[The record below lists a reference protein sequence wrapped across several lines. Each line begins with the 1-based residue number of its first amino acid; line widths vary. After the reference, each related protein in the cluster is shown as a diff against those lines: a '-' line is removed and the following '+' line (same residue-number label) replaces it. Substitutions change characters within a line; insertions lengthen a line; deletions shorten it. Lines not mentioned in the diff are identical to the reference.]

1 MKPRVRV
8 KAGSRRVAQV
18 VKFQRKP
25 NADIA
30 GMLAQFLERNEAGVL
45 DGLAVAATWH
55 DGTVSTA
62 YTLGS
67 ENFKMLGCVEHLSA
81 RVRNGIGD

>member
-8 KAGSRRVAQV
+8 KAGSRRVAEV
-18 VKFQRKP
+18 LKFQRRP
-25 NADIA
+25 DPVIAD
-30 GMLAQFLERNEAGVL
+30 MLIQFIEKNEMGVL

-67 ENFKMLGCVEHLSA
+67 QNFKMLGCVEHLSA